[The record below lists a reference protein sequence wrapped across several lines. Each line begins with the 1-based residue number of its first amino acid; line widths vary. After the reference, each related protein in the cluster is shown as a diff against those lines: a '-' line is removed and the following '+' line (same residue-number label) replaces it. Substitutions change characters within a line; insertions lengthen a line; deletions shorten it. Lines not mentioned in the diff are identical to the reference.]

1 MPKLVNDREKELI
14 LEALYQN
21 TIELIKEKGLRNVTV
36 DNITQ
41 RANMAKGSFYK
52 YYPSKEV
59 FLYEVIKRSEREGFT
74 RTENI
79 LSESKPNKELLVEIL
94 KGIYIADDS
103 IVLYVTPHDIEALM
117 RKLPAEYYDREA
129 KKSDDYFERTLH
141 AIGAHKGI
149 VSIGVIAHLMDSL
162 SFIASSKD
170 GRAGSEESKAAMEL
184 IINTI
189 ADYLMEALK
198 RGGMAK

>member
-1 MPKLVNDREKELI
+1 MPKLVNEREKELI
-14 LEALYQN
+14 LQAIFQN

-36 DNITQ
+36 DDITQ

-52 YYPSKEV
+52 YYLSKEMC
-59 FLYEVIKRSEREGFT
+59 LYEVIKRSEREGFA

-79 LSESKPNKELLVEIL
+79 LSESKPNKELLVEL
-94 KGIYIADDS
+94 LHGIYIADDS

-117 RKLPAEYYDREA
+117 RKLPAEFSEREA
-129 KKSDDYFERTLH
+129 KKSDDYFERTLR
-141 AIGAHKGI
+141 ALGVRKGTL
-149 VSIGVIAHLMDSL
+149 SIGVIAHLMDSL
-162 SFIASSKD
+162 AFIASSKD
-170 GRAGSEESKAAMEL
+170 GRAGSEESKKAMEL
-184 IINTI
+184 IISTI